1 MDLLLKRTA
10 DESGGGE
17 ASSAAAAAVSAAAAA
32 TKAASAEAAEEAAS
46 IAEAAA
52 ARDITWR
59 VRDAVESTFAQ
70 GWEARRSG
78 GGGVSGGVVKA
89 ASASARPQSAP
100 AAVAAAAATPTLT
113 PTAPPAPPPSASS
126 FTPLPPSTAI
136 ATTSVITVEFVVRCQ
151 DASYGE
157 RVWISGGGAA
167 ALGSW
172 RPERALRR
180 GGASRAGGADAAGRR
195 GCGCSGLGGNGI
207 IGAEGERLIGRAGAR
222 ESSLSPPPPPATSD
236 ASRAL
241 SIHARPNP
249 IAPARAEGC
258 PAAARRAQRRAS
270 PNEGLALHGFCRG
283 GSAVQETE
291 GVPLVLALSRGGAES
306 LSRAR
311 ACGLTSRCALGSQ
324 VC

>member
-1 MDLLLKRTA
+1 M
-10 DESGGGE
+10 
-17 ASSAAAAAVSAAAAA
+17 
-32 TKAASAEAAEEAAS
+32 
-46 IAEAAA
+46 
-52 ARDITWR
+52 
-59 VRDAVESTFAQ
+59 
-70 GWEARRSG
+70 
-78 GGGVSGGVVKA
+78 
-89 ASASARPQSAP
+89 P
-100 AAVAAAAATPTLT
+100 AACAKGRRLRSRAW
-113 PTAPPAPPPSASS
+113 
-126 FTPLPPSTAI
+126 
-136 ATTSVITVEFVVRCQ
+136 TSRP
-151 DASYGE
+151 
-157 RVWISGGGAA
+157 AA
-167 ALGSW
+167 ALLRGHIFRSCGAERRCRRRW
-172 RPERALRR
+172 RCRRRQRRARCSRRPTRRR

-311 ACGLTSRCALGSQ
+311 ACGMTSRCALGSQ

>member
-1 MDLLLKRTA
+1 VRVHDRLLKLEARVDLLLKRTA

-172 RPERALRR
+172 RPERALRLR
-180 GGASRAGGADAAGRR
+180 WAEGGRWCAVAEVEVAEAGAAELEFKAFLRRDDAAPGERGRWE
-195 GCGCSGLGGNGI
+195 
-207 IGAEGERLIGRAGAR
+207 GAELNHKVVLGQGEGGEDVTVPSACEGVEVTVL
-222 ESSLSPPPPPATSD
+222 E
-236 ASRAL
+236 
-241 SIHARPNP
+241 
-249 IAPARAEGC
+249 AEGGGRSSVRVEFE
-258 PAAARRAQRRAS
+258 AR
-270 PNEGLALHGFCRG
+270 F
-283 GSAVQETE
+283 
-291 GVPLVLALSRGGAES
+291 
-306 LSRAR
+306 
-311 ACGLTSRCALGSQ
+311 
-324 VC
+324 